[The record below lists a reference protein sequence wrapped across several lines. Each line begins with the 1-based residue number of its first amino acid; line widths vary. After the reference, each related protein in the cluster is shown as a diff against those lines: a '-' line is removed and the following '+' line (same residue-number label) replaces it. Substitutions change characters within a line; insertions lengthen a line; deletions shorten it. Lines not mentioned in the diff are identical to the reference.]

1 MVYTSSVVN
10 WQDAFLLA
18 LSDTL
23 TNILSY
29 IPIVLA
35 ALAVFLIGLILAK
48 WGKVLTVKILRAVK
62 LSALVRKSGFEP
74 FMKKAEIKVRI
85 EDIIGGVVKWLIILV
100 FFIATINLLG
110 LTTVSVVLNNVL
122 GYTPRVISAIL
133 ILSIC
138 VLLAGL
144 MEGVVKGALGQVD
157 VKASRFLAK
166 IASYIIVIFAS
177 LAAINELQIAQTLI
191 NTFFMGFVAMLAIG
205 IGLAIGLGAKGLVAR
220 ILEEWYENFKKEIK
234 K

>member
-1 MVYTSSVVN
+1 MTYSTVS

-18 LSDTL
+18 LNDTL
-23 TNILSY
+23 VNVLAY
-29 IPIVLA
+29 IPTILA
-35 ALAVFLIGLILAK
+35 ALAVFLIGLIVAK
-48 WGKVLTVKILRAVK
+48 WCKALTVKVLK
-62 LSALVRKSGFEP
+62 LVRFSSLVKKSGFEP
-74 FMKKAEIKVRI
+74 FLKKAEIEVKAEEI
-85 EDIIGGVVKWLIILV
+85 LGSVVKWLIILV

-110 LTTVSVVLNNVL
+110 LSTVSTVLNSIL
-122 GYTPRVISAIL
+122 SYIPRVVSAVLVIT
-133 ILSIC
+133 IG

-144 MEGVVKGALGQVD
+144 VEGVVKGALGQVD

-220 ILEEWYENFKKEIK
+220 ILEEWYENFKKDIK